1 MIGKKGARHKGL
13 VLRSGTRGS
22 AALQRVFEVAHFLR
36 EKPLSRGG
44 SDVQLFWNG
53 YTMDLDTSPGL
64 HTIRLES
71 NRVYAAEWAICAS
84 HALF

>member
-13 VLRSGTRGS
+13 VLRSGTRVS

-44 SDVQLFWNG
+44 SGVQLFWNG
-53 YTMDLDTSPGL
+53 YSRQSTPPEKDRIMTVGPPKTASAMPG
-64 HTIRLES
+64 
-71 NRVYAAEWAICAS
+71 
-84 HALF
+84 